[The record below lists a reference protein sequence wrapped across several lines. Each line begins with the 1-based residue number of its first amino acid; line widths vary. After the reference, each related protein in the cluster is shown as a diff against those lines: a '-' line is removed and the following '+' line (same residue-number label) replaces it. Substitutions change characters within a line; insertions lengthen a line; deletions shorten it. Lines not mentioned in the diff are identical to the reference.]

1 MKAIWAA
8 IPNIKQ
14 SGAVLMPAIVWD
26 FLKMFTAAVAY
37 GVLISLIAAGIA
49 LLLAA
54 TEEAGTQQTMV
65 GADIQIAPLLDLLD
79 TASRR

>member
-1 MKAIWAA
+1 MKTIWTATPS
-8 IPNIKQ
+8 INQ
-14 SGAVLMPAIVWD
+14 SGAAPMHFIVWD

-54 TEEAGTQQTMV
+54 TEEAGAQQTMV
-65 GADIQIAPLLDLLD
+65 GADIHIAPLLHLLD

>member
-1 MKAIWAA
+1 
-8 IPNIKQ
+8 
-14 SGAVLMPAIVWD
+14 MPAIVWD

-54 TEEAGTQQTMV
+54 TEEAGAPQTIV
-65 GADIQIAPLLDLLD
+65 GAGIHTVPLLDLLD
-79 TASRR
+79 TATKR